1 MPRSLFFAQ
10 YSNEC
15 SISSLVILHNR
26 VSSIFVQIDHEETP
40 ERSGWRVRRIPRP
53 APASAVR
60 GGTRPE
66 RCRTSVGWPSPL
78 RLSTEAPGPS
88 PRKSRPKRAAF
99 LMQFDILGT
108 VDRTARSG
116 PSRVA
121 FDHAI
126 FDPGKGTCRGG
137 PAWSTRADGI
147 TTFLA
152 EITPERRR

>member
-1 MPRSLFFAQ
+1 MLSVVDRCQGACNFAR
-10 YSNEC
+10 YSNIC
-15 SISSLVILHNR
+15 SS
-26 VSSIFVQIDHEETP
+26 FFEEMG
-40 ERSGWRVRRIPRP
+40 EAQGAGSHVCRIPRP

-66 RCRTSVGWPSPL
+66 RCRASVGWPPPL

-99 LMQFDILGT
+99 LMQFDNLGT
-108 VDRTARSG
+108 VARPARPG
-116 PSRVA
+116 PAEVA

-126 FDPGKGTCRGG
+126 FGPGKGTCRGG